1 MQKRLPHISELFFSA
16 AVWCLVAVFIKGEE
30 CFRFASVSKRTRER
44 KTRGGSNR
52 VKSSL
57 SLSLS
62 SVSPSFCRAV
72 GSPLLIPYYTA
83 FACSSRPH
91 WLVGTPERELLP
103 NLCKHNPYL
112 ASFSSGAK
120 RGLLLLYEVYP
131 TGRGV
136 KLLVK
141 LVKNRMFS

>member
-1 MQKRLPHISELFFSA
+1 MLKA
-16 AVWCLVAVFIKGEE
+16 
-30 CFRFASVSKRTRER
+30 
-44 KTRGGSNR
+44 
-52 VKSSL
+52 L
-57 SLSLS
+57 SLSLL
-62 SVSPSFCRAV
+62 RL
-72 GSPLLIPYYTA
+72 PLLL
-83 FACSSRPH
+83 SSSGVRPSSYH
-91 WLVGTPERELLP
+91 TTQLLLAPPARTGWLVLQKESCCQIYASTT
-103 NLCKHNPYL
+103 PYL